1 MNNKI
6 IHITKRIV
14 NRSKETRESYVK
26 LMKSLSK
33 KGVSRSG
40 LSCGNLAHAIAA
52 CSESD
57 KINLMAEQKANIG
70 IISSYN
76 DMLSAHKPYET
87 YPEQINTDAKEFNGD
102 LCNWDVSNVTNMYA
116 MFFNAEEFN

>member
-1 MNNKI
+1 
-6 IHITKRIV
+6 
-14 NRSKETRESYVK
+14 
-26 LMKSLSK
+26 MKSLAN

-76 DMLSAHKPYET
+76 DMLSAHKPYENILSRLKHM
-87 YPEQINTDAKEFNGD
+87 PKNIM
-102 LCNWDVSNVTNMYA
+102 L
-116 MFFNAEEFN
+116 

>member
-6 IHITKRIV
+6 IHITRRIV
-14 NRSKETRESYVK
+14 NRSKKRESYVK
-26 LMKSLSK
+26 LMKSLAK

-57 KINLMAEQKANIG
+57 KINLMAEKKLI
-70 IISSYN
+70 
-76 DMLSAHKPYET
+76 
-87 YPEQINTDAKEFNGD
+87 
-102 LCNWDVSNVTNMYA
+102 
-116 MFFNAEEFN
+116 

>member
-33 KGVSRSG
+33 KVF
-40 LSCGNLAHAIAA
+40 LDLDFLVVIL
-52 CSESD
+52 
-57 KINLMAEQKANIG
+57 LMQLQHVLN
-70 IISSYN
+70 
-76 DMLSAHKPYET
+76 
-87 YPEQINTDAKEFNGD
+87 QIRLT
-102 LCNWDVSNVTNMYA
+102 
-116 MFFNAEEFN
+116 

>member
-6 IHITKRIV
+6 IHITKRII
-14 NRSKETRESYVK
+14 NRSRKTRESYIK
-26 LMKSLSK
+26 LMKSLAK
-33 KGVSRSG
+33 NGVSRSG

-57 KINLMAEQKANIG
+57 KLNLMTEQKANIG

-76 DMLSAHKPYET
+76 DMLSAHKPYEK
-87 YPEQINTDAKEFNGD
+87 YPEQIKTYAKEYNAVAQVAGA
-102 LCNWDVSNVTNMYA
+102 VPA
-116 MFFNAEEFN
+116 MCLSLIHI

>member
-6 IHITKRIV
+6 IHITRRIV
-14 NRSKETRESYVK
+14 NRSKKTRESYVK
-26 LMKSLSK
+26 LMKSLAK

-57 KINLMAEQKANIG
+57 KINLMAEKKANIG
-70 IISSYN
+70 IITSYN
-76 DMLSAHKPYET
+76 DMLSAHKPYEK
-87 YPEQINTDAKEFNGD
+87 YPEQIKNQT
-102 LCNWDVSNVTNMYA
+102 TR
-116 MFFNAEEFN
+116 